1 MLVAG
6 GVYASK
12 PRPAVVLQEDFF
24 DGTDSVTVCPMT
36 TTELQAPLLRMP
48 IPKDEISGVDTE
60 SFIMIDKITTIRR
73 SSVDQVIGRLD
84 STQTRELERRV
95 IVFLGLAR

>member
-12 PRPAVVLQEDFF
+12 PRPAVVLQEDYF

-36 TTELQAPLLRMP
+36 TTDVQDPLLRMP

-73 SSVDQVIGRLD
+73 SSVDQVVGRLD
-84 STQTRELERRV
+84 STQIRELERRV